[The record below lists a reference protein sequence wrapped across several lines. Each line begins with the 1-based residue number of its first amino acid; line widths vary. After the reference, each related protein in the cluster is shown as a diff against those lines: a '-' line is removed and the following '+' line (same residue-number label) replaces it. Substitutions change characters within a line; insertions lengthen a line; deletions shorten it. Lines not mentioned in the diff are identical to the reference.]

1 MSLVYKTSRVE
12 IWEVIESYG
21 SDFYVYVNGQHVRTC
36 PSIDMAR
43 ECAA

>member
-1 MSLVYKTSRVE
+1 MKLVYKTSRTE

-21 SDFYVYVNGQHVRTC
+21 SDFYVYVNGKHIRTC